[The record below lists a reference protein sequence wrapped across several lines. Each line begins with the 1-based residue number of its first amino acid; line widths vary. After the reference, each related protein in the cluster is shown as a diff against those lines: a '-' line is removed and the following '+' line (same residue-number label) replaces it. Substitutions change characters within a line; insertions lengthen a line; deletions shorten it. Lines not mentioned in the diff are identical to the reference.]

1 MFLDGRNIQVIVLIK
16 EKDSWNIDSIRRRRR
31 HDIKKKHSRLINRV
45 HESALSLRD
54 NNSS

>member
-16 EKDSWNIDSIRRRRR
+16 KKNGWNINSIRRRRR
-31 HDIKKKHSRLINRV
+31 HDIKRKHSRLINQV

>member
-16 EKDSWNIDSIRRRRR
+16 KKNGWNINSIRRRRR
-31 HDIKKKHSRLINRV
+31 HDIKRKHSRLINRV